1 VRSGDAR
8 RTSRLLRALD
18 PLGERLAIV
27 PSAPPV
33 PMSDLFS
40 RFWPYARPHRRRL
53 MVVLLL
59 VAVAPAVQAVEI
71 GLYQRLVDDVLVPRD
86 LRPFAWIA
94 LAYVGLNLLGRGTR
108 VRRRRGVHRPHP
120 ALPHGPPGRPVLP
133 AAPAAAR
140 LPRPSASA
148 TSCPA

>member
-1 VRSGDAR
+1 VRRGGAR

-27 PSAPPV
+27 PVAPPV
-33 PMSDLFS
+33 PMPELFS

-53 MVVLLL
+53 LVVLLL

-86 LRPFAWIA
+86 LRPFAFIA
-94 LAYVGLNLLGRGTR
+94 LAYVGLNLLGAGLAYADDVASTVLTQRFLTALRGDLFSR
-108 VRRRRGVHRPHP
+108 
-120 ALPHGPPGRPVLP
+120 LL
-133 AAPAAAR
+133 R
-140 LPRPSASA
+140 LPLAFHDRQRSA